1 MAVYKAT
8 KTFPLSEMYGQIRR
22 SCSSIA
28 ANILEYHLLLSCDL
42 GFLKT
47 HDYQQ
52 LVNKLS
58 EVKKMLATFIKK
70 LGADG

>member
-1 MAVYKAT
+1 M
-8 KTFPLSEMYGQIRR
+8 
-22 SCSSIA
+22 
-28 ANILEYHLLLSCDL
+28 LSCDL